1 MFDLIVIGGGPAG
14 YRAAE
19 RAGANGL
26 KTLLVEKRALGGVCL
41 NEGCIPSKTLLYS
54 AKLYS
59 HAKNSEKYGVF
70 TEGARIDHAAVV
82 ARKDKT
88 VRTLTSGIAASLKAH
103 KAEVVYGE
111 ANILGRIEGGFEV
124 AVGEQKYSASKLLIC
139 TGSEALV
146 PPIDG
151 LRESVESGFALTN
164 REILSLTELPESLC
178 IIGGGVIG
186 LEMASYFNSVGTK
199 VTVVEMM
206 DRIAGQTDRDI
217 SGILKDVYAAR
228 GVDFRLGAKVVS
240 VKDSAVVFEQN
251 GEKLRIEASKVLVSI
266 GRRAVTKGFGLENI
280 GVLTERGAIVTD
292 EQLKT
297 NVPGVFA
304 AGDVN
309 GRSML
314 AHTAYREAEVAVN
327 TMVGIRDRMDYS
339 AVPAVIYTDPEAA
352 SVGETEETARAKG
365 LDIVVKKLPMS
376 YSGRYLA
383 ENEGGKGI
391 CKVVLSR
398 EGNRLLGVSMLANPA
413 GEIITAA
420 AAMIGRE
427 FRAADVQRV
436 IFPHPTVAEI
446 IRESVF

>member
-1 MFDLIVIGGGPAG
+1 MYDLIILGGGPAG
-14 YRAAE
+14 YNAAE
-19 RAGANGL
+19 RAGSNGL
-26 KTLLVEKRALGGVCL
+26 KTLLIEKRALGGVCL

-59 HAKNSEKYGVF
+59 HALHSEKYGVY
-70 TEGARIDHAAVV
+70 TEGAKINHAEVI
-82 ARKDKT
+82 ARKDKI
-88 VRTLTSGIAASLKAH
+88 VKTLTSGIAASMKGH
-103 KAEVVYGE
+103 KVTVVYGE
-111 ANILGRIEGGFEV
+111 AKILGRVDGGFEV
-124 AVGEQKYSASKLLIC
+124 AVGDEKHVAAKLLIC

-151 LRESVESGFALTN
+151 LRDSVAAGFALTN
-164 REILSLTELPESLC
+164 REILALTELPEKLC

-206 DRIAGQTDRDI
+206 DRIAGQTDLEI
-217 SGILKDVYAAR
+217 SNLLKDIYTSK

-240 VKDSAVVFEQN
+240 VKNGVVEYEKDGVKTAV
-251 GEKLRIEASKVLVSI
+251 EADKVLVSI
-266 GRRAVTKGFGLENI
+266 GRRANTAGIGLESI

-292 EQLKT
+292 EQMKT

-309 GRSML
+309 GKSML
-314 AHTAYREAEVAVN
+314 AHTAYREGEVAVN
-327 TMVGIRDRMDYS
+327 NMIGIKDIMDYS

-352 SVGETEETARAKG
+352 SVGETEETAAKKG
-365 LDIVVKKLPMS
+365 IEIIVKKLPMS

-391 CKVVLSR
+391 CKVILSK

-420 AAMIGRE
+420 TAMIGRE

-436 IFPHPTVAEI
+436 IFPHPTVAEV